1 MNRLPFVYLNL
12 AVTADG
18 KIASANG
25 ALSRFGSR
33 HDLRKLHELRA
44 SADAILCGART
55 VMAENADLSAGPA
68 RYRRRRLAQGLAEY
82 PIRVVAS
89 GTGRIDTGAR
99 LFQRRGGPV
108 VILVTEQ
115 VGARKLRDLESV
127 ADAVRVFG
135 DREIDVVAALSWLRK
150 EWKVNRLLGEGGGQL
165 NDALFRAGVVRELH
179 LTICPLAVGGA
190 LAPTLADGVGVPK
203 LAQAIPCRLERARQV
218 GDELFAVYAVE
229 KRD

>member
-12 AVTADG
+12 AITADG
-18 KIASANG
+18 KIATANR

-44 SADAILCGART
+44 SADAILCGAGT

-68 RYRRRRLAQGLAEY
+68 RYRRRRLTQGLAEY

-89 GTGRIDTGAR
+89 GTGRIDTGSR
-99 LFQRRGGPV
+99 LFQRRGGPI
-108 VILVTEQ
+108 VILVTKQ
-115 VGARKLRDLESV
+115 AGTRRLRDLESV
-127 ADAVRVFG
+127 AAAVRVFG
-135 DREIDVVAALSWLRK
+135 DREIDFVAALAWLRK

-190 LAPTLADGVGVPK
+190 RAPTLADGVGVSR
-203 LAQAIPCRLERARQV
+203 LDLAIPCRLARARQI
-218 GDELFAVYAVE
+218 GDELFVVYAVG
-229 KRD
+229 KSG